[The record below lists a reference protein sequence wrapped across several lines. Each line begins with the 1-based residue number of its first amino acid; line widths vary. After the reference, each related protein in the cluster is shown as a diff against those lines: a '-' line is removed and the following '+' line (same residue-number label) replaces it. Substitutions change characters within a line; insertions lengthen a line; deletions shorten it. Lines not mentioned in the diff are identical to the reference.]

1 LAMAIGARAFT
12 TAAWRVPIA
21 LNITWRSRPVPRRP
35 ARIRPMTELTEIA
48 NPEVVGY
55 PDAPLVEIRGLTKQ
69 FVAGGTLVDRLL
81 HRPLRVVTAV
91 DDVDLEIQR
100 GEVLA
105 LVGESGCGKSTLS
118 RCLLRLIEPT
128 AGEVRFDGVNIVT
141 LDPEALRRLRPK
153 MQIIFQDPFA
163 SLNPRLTV
171 GQALGEVLA
180 VHRICRKEEIPTRVD
195 ELLRMVGLPVTV
207 KDRFPRSF
215 SGGQQQRVGI
225 ARALAASP
233 SLLVA
238 DEAVSKLDV
247 SVQVQILNLLRQL
260 QRDLGL
266 TILIVAHDLAVV
278 RYVSQRVAVM
288 YLGAIVE
295 FATTEELFSQPSH
308 PYTRALLSAV
318 PKLQAGTRQRTAS
331 LQGDPPSPLS
341 LPSGC
346 RFHTRCPRAES
357 ICSHVPPPLREI
369 APGHLAACHFADEL
383 LHAGPPPSIG
393 VSS

>member
-1 LAMAIGARAFT
+1 MPERAG
-12 TAAWRVPIA
+12 TASPE
-21 LNITWRSRPVPRRP
+21 LNGC
-35 ARIRPMTELTEIA
+35 A
-48 NPEVVGY
+48 G
-55 PDAPLVEIRGLTKQ
+55 APLVEVVGLTTR
-69 FVAGGTLVDRLL
+69 FVTGGTLLDRLL
-81 HRPLRVVTAV
+81 RRSPRVVTAV
-91 DDVDLEIQR
+91 DGVDLQIQR

-128 AGEVRFDGVNIVT
+128 AGEVRFAGVNIVT
-141 LDPEALRRLRPK
+141 LDAESLRRLRPK

-171 GQALGEVLA
+171 SQALSEVLA
-180 VHRICRKEEIPTRVD
+180 VHRVCPKEEIPARVD
-195 ELLRMVGLPVTV
+195 ELLRMVGLPVSA
-207 KDRFPRSF
+207 KGRFPRSF

-225 ARALAASP
+225 ARAIAAAP

-260 QRDLGL
+260 QRELGL

-295 FATTEELFSQPSH
+295 SATTEELFSRPSH

-318 PKLQAGTRQRTAS
+318 PKLEARTRQRTAS
-331 LQGDPPSPLS
+331 LQGDPPSPLA

-357 ICSHVPPPLREI
+357 ICARIPPPPREI
-369 APGHLAACHFADEL
+369 APGHLAACHFADSL
-383 LHAGPPPSIG
+383 LYAGPPTSLSTPNETVDNRS
-393 VSS
+393 

>member
-1 LAMAIGARAFT
+1 MPELAATIK
-12 TAAWRVPIA
+12 
-21 LNITWRSRPVPRRP
+21 
-35 ARIRPMTELTEIA
+35 
-48 NPEVVGY
+48 PESNGY
-55 PDAPLVEIRGLTKQ
+55 AETPLVEVVGLTKQ
-69 FVAGGTLVDRLL
+69 FVGGGTLFDRLL
-81 HRPLRVVTAV
+81 RRSPRVITAV
-91 DDVDLEIQR
+91 DDVDLQIQR

-128 AGEVRFDGVNIVT
+128 AGEVRFDGVNIVD
-141 LDPEALRRLRPK
+141 LDAEALRRLRPK

-180 VHRICRKEEIPTRVD
+180 VHRVCPKEEIPARVD
-195 ELLRMVGLPVTV
+195 ELLRMVGLPVAG
-207 KDRFPRSF
+207 KERFPRSF
-215 SGGQQQRVGI
+215 SGGQQQRIGI
-225 ARALAASP
+225 ARALAAAP

-295 FATTEELFSQPSH
+295 FAETEELFSRPSH

-318 PKLQAGTRQRTAS
+318 PKLEAKTRERKAS
-331 LQGDPPSPLS
+331 LQGDPPSPLA

-346 RFHTRCPRAES
+346 RFHTRCPMAAA
-357 ICSHVPPPLREI
+357 ICSQVSPPLREI
-369 APGHLAACHFADEL
+369 APGHLAACHFADQL
-383 LHAGPPPSIG
+383 LLAGPPAASGAPC
-393 VSS
+393 

>member
-1 LAMAIGARAFT
+1 
-12 TAAWRVPIA
+12 
-21 LNITWRSRPVPRRP
+21 
-35 ARIRPMTELTEIA
+35 
-48 NPEVVGY
+48 
-55 PDAPLVEIRGLTKQ
+55 
-69 FVAGGTLVDRLL
+69 
-81 HRPLRVVTAV
+81 
-91 DDVDLEIQR
+91 
-100 GEVLA
+100 
-105 LVGESGCGKSTLS
+105 
-118 RCLLRLIEPT
+118 
-128 AGEVRFDGVNIVT
+128 
-141 LDPEALRRLRPK
+141 

-180 VHRICRKEEIPTRVD
+180 VHQICRKEEIPARVD
-195 ELLRMVGLPVTV
+195 ELLRMVGLPVTA

-225 ARALAASP
+225 ARALAAAP

-295 FATTEELFSQPSH
+295 FATTDELFSRPSH

-318 PKLQAGTRQRTAS
+318 PKLQPGTRQRTAVAARGS
-331 LQGDPPSPLS
+331 AKPSFATERLPVSHPLS
-341 LPSGC
+341 QSGVDLCPSSAAIA
-346 RFHTRCPRAES
+346 RDRAG
-357 ICSHVPPPLREI
+357 
-369 APGHLAACHFADEL
+369 APGGLSFRGRTPPGRSSDIDWHLVLNVRRQA
-383 LHAGPPPSIG
+383 I
-393 VSS
+393 SSP

>member
-1 LAMAIGARAFT
+1 
-12 TAAWRVPIA
+12 
-21 LNITWRSRPVPRRP
+21 
-35 ARIRPMTELTEIA
+35 MTEFTEIA

-55 PDAPLVEIRGLTKQ
+55 ADTPLVGIRGLTKQ
-69 FVAGGTLVDRLL
+69 FVAGDTLVDRLL
-81 HRPLRVVTAV
+81 RRPLRVVTAV
-91 DDVDLEIQR
+91 DGVDLEIQR

-180 VHRICRKEEIPTRVD
+180 VHNICHKEEISARVD
-195 ELLRMVGLPVTV
+195 ELLRMVGLPVNV

-215 SGGQQQRVGI
+215 SGGQQQRIGI
-225 ARALAASP
+225 ARALAAAP

-295 FATTEELFSQPSH
+295 FATTEELFYRPSH

-331 LQGDPPSPLS
+331 LQGDPPSPLA

-357 ICSHVPPPLREI
+357 ICSQFPPPLREI

-393 VSS
+393 VSP

>member
-1 LAMAIGARAFT
+1 MQTLTANAETHADGAG
-12 TAAWRVPIA
+12 A
-21 LNITWRSRPVPRRP
+21 LLVD
-35 ARIRPMTELTEIA
+35 ARG
-48 NPEVVGY
+48 V
-55 PDAPLVEIRGLTKQ
+55 TKR
-69 FVAGGTLVDRLL
+69 FVARGTLLGRVLGT
-81 HRPLRVVTAV
+81 PPRVVTAV
-91 DDVDLEIQR
+91 DGVDLGIER

-128 AGEVRFDGVNIVT
+128 AGEVRFDGVDIVT
-141 LDPEALRRLRPK
+141 LGPEELRRLRPQ

-171 GQALGEVLA
+171 GDALGEVLA
-180 VHRICRKEEIPTRVD
+180 VHHIQPKAEVPARVS
-195 ELLRMVGLPVTV
+195 ELLEMVGLPAIVAN
-207 KDRFPRSF
+207 RYPRSF
-215 SGGQQQRVGI
+215 SGGQQQRIGI

-233 SLLVA
+233 SFLVA

-266 TILIVAHDLAVV
+266 TILLVAHDLAVV
-278 RYVSQRVAVM
+278 RYASQRVAVM

-295 FATTEELFSQPSH
+295 QASTEELFARPSH

-318 PKLQAGTRQRTAS
+318 PKLQPGSRKRTAS
-331 LQGDPPSPLS
+331 LQGDPPSPLA

-346 RFHTRCPRAES
+346 RFHTRCPRAEA
-357 ICSHVPPPLREI
+357 ICGQVAPSMREV
-369 APGHLAACHFADEL
+369 APGHVAACHFAEEL
-383 LHAGPPPSIG
+383 FRAGR
-393 VSS
+393 

>member
-1 LAMAIGARAFT
+1 MHDI
-12 TAAWRVPIA
+12 TATIE
-21 LNITWRSRPVPRRP
+21 TS
-35 ARIRPMTELTEIA
+35 A
-48 NPEVVGY
+48 NGHSA
-55 PDAPLVEIRGLTKQ
+55 DSLVEVKGLTKK
-69 FVAGGTLVDRLL
+69 FVAGGTLLDKLMGRSA
-81 HRPLRVVTAV
+81 RVVTAV
-91 DDVDLEIQR
+91 DGVDLRIQR

-128 AGEVRFDGVNIVT
+128 AGEVRFDGVNIVE
-141 LDPEALRRLRPK
+141 LDQEALRRLRPK

-180 VHRICRKEEIPTRVD
+180 VHQVCPKEEIPARVD
-195 ELLRMVGLPVTV
+195 ELLRMVGLPVAV

-215 SGGQQQRVGI
+215 SGGQQQRIGI
-225 ARALAASP
+225 ARALAAAP

-260 QRDLGL
+260 QRELGL

-295 FATTEELFSQPSH
+295 FAETEELFSRPSH

-318 PKLQAGTRQRTAS
+318 PKLEAKTRQRTAS
-331 LQGDPPSPLS
+331 LQGDPPSPLA

-346 RFHTRCPRAES
+346 RFHTRCPMAEA
-357 ICSHVPPPLREI
+357 ICSQVSPPLREI
-369 APGHLAACHFADEL
+369 APGHLAACHFADQL
-383 LHAGPPPSIG
+383 LLAGPPAAVG
-393 VSS
+393 

>member
-1 LAMAIGARAFT
+1 M
-12 TAAWRVPIA
+12 P
-21 LNITWRSRPVPRRP
+21 
-35 ARIRPMTELTEIA
+35 ELTETA
-48 NPEVVGY
+48 KPAMDGY
-55 PDAPLVEIRGLTKQ
+55 TNAPLVEIVGLTKQ
-69 FVAGGTLVDRLL
+69 FVAGDTLVDRVL
-81 HRPLRVVTAV
+81 RRSPRVVTAV
-91 DDVDLEIQR
+91 DGVDLEIQR

-141 LDPEALRRLRPK
+141 LDPEALRKLRPK

-180 VHRICRKEEIPTRVD
+180 VHRICRKEEIPARVD
-195 ELLRMVGLPVTV
+195 ELLRMVGLPVTA

-225 ARALAASP
+225 ASALAAAP

-295 FATTEELFSQPSH
+295 FATTDELFSRPSH
-308 PYTRALLSAV
+308 PYTRALLLSAV
-318 PKLQAGTRQRTAS
+318 PKLQPGTRQRTAS

-346 RFHTRCPRAES
+346 RFHTRCPERSRSVLSSAATARDRAG
-357 ICSHVPPPLREI
+357 
-369 APGHLAACHFADEL
+369 APGGLSFRGRTPSCRPSDIDWHLVLIIRRRSNHITGDEL
-383 LHAGPPPSIG
+383 KHNRR
-393 VSS
+393 V